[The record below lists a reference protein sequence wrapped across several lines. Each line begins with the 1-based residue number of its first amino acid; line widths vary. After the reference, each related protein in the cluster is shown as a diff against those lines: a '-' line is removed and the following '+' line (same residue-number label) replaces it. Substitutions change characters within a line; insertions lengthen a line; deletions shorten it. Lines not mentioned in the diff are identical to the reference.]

1 MMSNMKRAKVA
12 IAFAAT
18 LMSSAAIP
26 TAALAG
32 DNKVYAG
39 SMCQPETSASNQQ
52 FSRAAGQFSVQ
63 GTTSIN
69 LHCPV
74 VRDITSGTENG
85 SAGPL
90 AFVHVFSRNA
100 QSTTLQCELRANQ
113 PNSLS
118 FQFQKLTIALS
129 GGATGTPKKHMFNFT
144 GPVAQTANGAYEVVC
159 SLPPGTGVASYS
171 VAE

>member
-1 MMSNMKRAKVA
+1 MMSNIKRVKVA
-12 IAFAAT
+12 IAFSAT
-18 LMSSAAIP
+18 LLFTAAIP

-129 GGATGTPKKHMFNFT
+129 GGATGTPKKHVFNFT

-171 VAE
+171 IAE